1 MKLRMLGVTERS
13 GSSMK
18 AWAVRFYNS
27 DDWKD
32 TRETFLQSKDYI
44 CERCGEPAKIA
55 HHKIWLTEK
64 NINDVSIT
72 LCWDNLEALC
82 QDCHNKEHHKKEK
95 KMRYRFDKDG
105 NILPPIENEK

>member
-1 MKLRMLGVTERS
+1 MKLRALGITERS
-13 GSSMK
+13 VHSMK

-27 DDWKD
+27 DDWEN
-32 TRETFLQSKDYI
+32 TREPFLQSKDYI

-55 HHKIWLTEK
+55 HHKIWLTEE
-64 NINDVSIT
+64 NINDAYIT

-82 QDCHNKEHHKKEK
+82 QDCHNKEHHKKTK

-105 NILPPIENEK
+105 NILPPIENES